1 MTAIAAA
8 ALMTISCGTM
18 FCLVDL
24 LSTVIAVLIERNMLC
39 AEIEVDYMWGLIHPS
54 FLIGEARYQLTTFS
68 SAVNQLKNFR
78 KLAESR
84 TSLYHRGSI
93 VS

>member
-1 MTAIAAA
+1 
-8 ALMTISCGTM
+8 M